1 MCEACAYNAPCERV
15 LALRVGCPH
24 ACAVASLLESA
35 DWPQRRRRRNP
46 PCPPLT
52 AIQLVEPHAAILGV
66 APAQSR
72 TDFWGSGAWFG
83 SYIDLRNS

>member
-52 AIQLVEPHAAILGV
+52 AIQLVEPHAAISWVLLLRR
-66 APAQSR
+66 AALI
-72 TDFWGSGAWFG
+72 SGARVLG
-83 SYIDLRNS
+83 LVAT